1 MIDKIK
7 NIFTIPELR
16 RRIVYTLGILIV
28 ARIGAHIPIPG
39 IDAEALAG
47 AFDRFQGLSLIHI

>member
-47 AFDRFQGLSLIHI
+47 AFDLSLIHI